1 MQRHE
6 SFLNDM
12 SDRVQCL
19 QFIERYRNFQMY
31 PGACLKGAF
40 CKIKVQIVGMVF
52 KHALTLIWTSWEQM
66 SRRDGVQMGKKRKVN
81 RLDDWLREEYDRKTQ
96 EIEDNLSKD
105 GSFDPDRIDGDAL
118 YQRIMEKI
126 QEEEGKQEKIKLEK
140 RGRKKVDIYQVGKWV
155 AVFFVSLTGVFL
167 LSMTSE
173 ANRTYFRHTVQYIV
187 GDEVVIE
194 KGNDESGNGK
204 SAMEGEEEFLAC
216 REIEEKVGIAV
227 PFFQYEPGDRIGFR
241 YNIELGNMVAAME
254 YQYKNAIMNLRMTNS
269 DRTDGYGLSAHG
281 KIIKKLNIMKGMITV
296 PVQKIQDPGDEEPT
310 YTAQWEYNGGYYQFS
325 GKIKEEEFIEIIKNI
340 YYK

>member
-1 MQRHE
+1 M
-6 SFLNDM
+6 
-12 SDRVQCL
+12 
-19 QFIERYRNFQMY
+19 
-31 PGACLKGAF
+31 KGAF

-140 RGRKKVDIYQVGKWV
+140 RGKKKVDIYQVGKWV

-173 ANRTYFRHTVQYIV
+173 ANRTYFKHTVQYMV
-187 GDEVVIE
+187 GEEVVLE
-194 KGNDESGNGK
+194 LGNDDENG
-204 SAMEGEEEFLAC
+204 SVEMREEELLA
-216 REIEEKVGIAV
+216 RQEIKNKVGISV
-227 PFFQYEPGDRIGFR
+227 PVFKYEPKGRIEFH
-241 YNIELGNMVAAME
+241 YNIELGNAIATIE
-254 YQYKNAIMNLRMTNS
+254 YQYRDAIVNLRMINNK
-269 DRTDGYGLSAHG
+269 RTEGYGLAIHG
-281 KIIKKLNIMKGMITV
+281 KVIKKVDILKGVITV
-296 PVQKIQDPGDEEPT
+296 PIQEIKDPDDQKPT
-310 YTAQWEYNGGYYQFS
+310 FAAQWEYEDGYYQLS
-325 GKIKEEEFIEIIKNI
+325 GKVNKEEFLKIVQYIF
-340 YYK
+340 Y

>member
-140 RGRKKVDIYQVGKWV
+140 RGKKKVDIYQVGKWV

-173 ANRTYFRHTVQYIV
+173 ANRTYFKHTVQYMM
-187 GDEVVIE
+187 GDEVVL
-194 KGNDESGNGK
+194 KMGNNEEEGKK
-204 SAMEGEEEFLAC
+204 SAEIREEENLA
-216 REIEEKVGIAV
+216 RQEIEEEIGISV
-227 PFFQYEPGDRIGFR
+227 PILQHEPKERIGFR
-241 YNIELGNMVAAME
+241 YNIELGDVAAAIE
-254 YQYKNAIMNLRMTNS
+254 YQYKDAILNLRMINKNKTE
-269 DRTDGYGLSAHG
+269 TYGGAVHG
-281 KIIKKLNIMKGMITV
+281 KIIEKIKVMRGVITISV
-296 PVQKIQDPGDEEPT
+296 KEIKDPGDKEFT
-310 YTAQWEYNGGYYQFS
+310 YVAQWEYGNGYYQLI
-325 GKIKEEEFIEIIKNI
+325 GKIEKQEFLKVVKYIF
-340 YYK
+340 Y

>member
-140 RGRKKVDIYQVGKWV
+140 RGKKKVDIYQVGKWV
-155 AVFFVSLTGVFL
+155 AVFFVSLTGIFL

-173 ANRTYFRHTVQYIV
+173 ANRTYLKHTVQYMM
-187 GDEVVIE
+187 GDEVVL
-194 KGNDESGNGK
+194 KMGNNE
-204 SAMEGEEEFLAC
+204 EVEEESTKIQEKEVIA
-216 REIEEKVGIAV
+216 RQEIEEKIGIPV
-227 PFFQYEPGDRIGFR
+227 PAFQYEPNDSIGFE
-241 YNIELGNMVAAME
+241 YNIELGNEAAAIE
-254 YQYKNAIMNLRMTNS
+254 YQYKDVILNLRMINCNKA
-269 DRTDGYGLSAHG
+269 DGYGVAVHG
-281 KIIKKLNIMKGMITV
+281 KVIKKVKIMRGMISV
-296 PVQKIQDPGDEEPT
+296 PVQEIKDPGDQKST
-310 YTAQWEYNGGYYQFS
+310 FAAQWEYKNGYYQLS
-325 GKIKEEEFIEIIKNI
+325 GKIEKEEFLRIVEDII
-340 YYK
+340 Y

>member
-1 MQRHE
+1 M
-6 SFLNDM
+6 
-12 SDRVQCL
+12 
-19 QFIERYRNFQMY
+19 
-31 PGACLKGAF
+31 KGAF

-140 RGRKKVDIYQVGKWV
+140 RGKKKVDIYQVGKWV

-173 ANRTYFRHTVQYIV
+173 ANRAYLKHTIQYMA
-187 GDEVVIE
+187 GDEVVLE
-194 KGNDESGNGK
+194 MGNDV
-204 SAMEGEEEFLAC
+204 EGEKESVEMQEEELLA
-216 REIEEKVGIAV
+216 RQEIEEKLGIPV
-227 PFFQYEPGDRIGFR
+227 PAFKYEPDDSIGFQ
-241 YNIELGNMVAAME
+241 YNIELGNAIAAIE
-254 YQYKNAIMNLRMTNS
+254 YQYKNAIINLRMINNDKTE
-269 DRTDGYGLSAHG
+269 GYGLSAHG
-281 KIIKKLNIMKGMITV
+281 KVIKKIEILEGLVIV
-296 PVQKIQDPGDEEPT
+296 PIRKVKAPEDHEPT
-310 YTAQWEYNGGYYQFS
+310 YIAQWEYKNGYYQLS
-325 GKIKEEEFIEIIKNI
+325 GKINQEEFLKIVEYIF
-340 YYK
+340 Y

>member
-1 MQRHE
+1 M
-6 SFLNDM
+6 
-12 SDRVQCL
+12 
-19 QFIERYRNFQMY
+19 
-31 PGACLKGAF
+31 KGAF

-140 RGRKKVDIYQVGKWV
+140 RGKKKVDIYQVGKWV

-173 ANRTYFRHTVQYIV
+173 ANRTYFKHTVQYMM
-187 GDEVVIE
+187 GDEVVL
-194 KGNDESGNGK
+194 KMGNNEEEGKK
-204 SAMEGEEEFLAC
+204 SAEIREEELIA
-216 REIEEKVGIAV
+216 RQEIEEKVGV
-227 PFFQYEPGDRIGFR
+227 PVPILRYEPKGRVGFR
-241 YNIELGNMVAAME
+241 YNIELGNTTATIE
-254 YQYKNAIMNLRMTNS
+254 YQYRDVILNLRMINNNKTEV
-269 DRTDGYGLSAHG
+269 YGLTAHG
-281 KIIKKLNIMKGMITV
+281 KNIKEIEMLEGLVTV
-296 PVQKIQDPGDEEPT
+296 PIQRIKAPGDKEPT
-310 YTAQWEYNGGYYQFS
+310 YAAYWEYEGGHYQLS
-325 GKIKEEEFIEIIKNI
+325 GKIEEQEFLEILKCIF
-340 YYK
+340 Y